1 MRRRGRRGKRERRG
15 RRNEPTYCSFHD
27 SCPWAHWFLLQR
39 RQLLGVAMVTI
50 SVGKPLEIKS

>member
-1 MRRRGRRGKRERRG
+1 MGWGG
-15 RRNEPTYCSFHD
+15 GGGGGGGGNESTYCSFHD

-39 RQLLGVAMVTI
+39 RQLLSVAMVTI